1 RNKRMT
7 ITSTVCCCR
16 VRLSMLLV
24 RLKRNRL
31 IRAAVDGTSLHDQ
44 SLESNLNYF
53 GHTIP
58 GASFLAATLPSRM
71 RLLFRT
77 LCRELSRELCRHP
90 LSQNFVAPP
99 MNSKFGTP
107 NPELRRNYMRTSAVL
122 VISVTSVASCKNP

>member
-1 RNKRMT
+1 MT

-53 GHTIP
+53 GQTIP
-58 GASFLAATLPSRM
+58 GASFLAAMLPSSPPGCACSFEHFAVNLVVSLHM
-71 RLLFRT
+71 RS
-77 LCRELSRELCRHP
+77 EP
-90 LSQNFVAPP
+90 
-99 MNSKFGTP
+99 
-107 NPELRRNYMRTSAVL
+107 
-122 VISVTSVASCKNP
+122 